1 MRGRWVRRLAGRVV
15 AGGLVVALAPVAGL
29 AALAG
34 MALVGAG
41 PDVFTV
47 VGLAVFASVLFL
59 GLLLCVPRP
68 QRGWARWLRAIT
80 VLGVE
85 TAVVWQLSAIT
96 LNPPTPPRAPAEVA
110 GQREWRLPTGSRLA
124 YVRTAPGKVTH
135 PEPVIFLHGG
145 PGVGDLEGDSAF
157 YGRLASAGFQVYV
170 YDQLGA
176 GRSARLADPRE
187 YGLTRDVADLEAI
200 RRALGAQRLNLV
212 ARDHGAQLAAA
223 YLAAHPAHVSKAVLY
238 SPTGLLPARPSSR
251 PSIAAIPLGPAGLP
265 HPRTLAVSALLRVD
279 PVTAHSFAGDRE
291 LDAYLSLLPH
301 DPSACPAPQP
311 GPGQGGY
318 VALAGR
324 AAPASLRDS
333 LARVDVPV
341 LIVKGACDAEPW
353 SDATAFRRALPSAR
367 LAYAGDGTPPG
378 RTDAYLQLAR
388 TFLTDGRLNAYEGDG
403 PPPGYRGPV
412 RAAGS

>member
-1 MRGRWVRRLAGRVV
+1 M
-15 AGGLVVALAPVAGL
+15 AGGLVVALSPVAGL

-34 MALVGAG
+34 VALVGAG
-41 PDVFTV
+41 PEVFAV

-68 QRGWARWLRAIT
+68 QVAWGRWSRAAV

-85 TAVVWQLSAIT
+85 AAVVWQVSAVTLSP
-96 LNPPTPPRAPAEVA
+96 LPVPPAPAAVA

-124 YVRTAPGKVTH
+124 YVRIVPERVTR
-135 PEPVIFLHGG
+135 PEPVVFLHGG

-157 YGRLASAGFQVYV
+157 YGRLASAGFRVFV

-176 GRSARLADPRE
+176 GRSARLADPQG
-187 YGLTRDVADLEAI
+187 YGLARDVADLEAI
-200 RRALGAQRLNLV
+200 RRTVRAERLNLV

-223 YLAAHPAHVSKAVLY
+223 YLAAHPGRVARAVLY
-238 SPTGLLPARPSSR
+238 SPTGLAPARASSR
-251 PSIAAIPLGPAGLP
+251 LATSAVPLGPAALP

-279 PVTAHSFAGDRE
+279 PATARTFAGDRE
-291 LDAYLSLLPH
+291 LDAHLALLLRRQAAP
-301 DPSACPAPQP
+301 ACPASPP
-311 GPGQGGY
+311 GPGYGGY

-324 AAPASLRDS
+324 VTPASLRND
-333 LARVDVPV
+333 LVRITVPV

-353 SDATAFRRALPSAR
+353 SDAIAYRRALPNAG
-367 LAYAGDGTPPG
+367 LAYVGDGAPPG
-378 RTDAYLQLAR
+378 RTDAYLAVLR
-388 TFLTDGRLNAYEGDG
+388 TFLTGGEPNAYAADD

-412 RAAGS
+412 TATP